1 MDGAGPVEETLA
13 KLMNESI
20 FMVDN
25 AEKEKPEDLDFYVP
39 LDAAV
44 ASIQEKELSMLQNSI
59 IKRMAVEEDEIDN
72 NTMKKR
78 KKKETFFITVD
89 AVHVRLTFWIGFVS
103 LKDAQHF
110 KAKLSKNV

>member
-1 MDGAGPVEETLA
+1 MDGAGSVEETLA

-25 AEKEKPEDLDFYVP
+25 AEMKKAEAELNFYVP
-39 LDAAV
+39 LDAAF
-44 ASIQEKELSMLQNSI
+44 QEKKLSMLQNSI

-89 AVHVRLTFWIGFVS
+89 AVHVKLTFWLGFIS
-103 LKDAQHF
+103 LEDAQLF
-110 KAKLSKNV
+110 KNKLSKNM